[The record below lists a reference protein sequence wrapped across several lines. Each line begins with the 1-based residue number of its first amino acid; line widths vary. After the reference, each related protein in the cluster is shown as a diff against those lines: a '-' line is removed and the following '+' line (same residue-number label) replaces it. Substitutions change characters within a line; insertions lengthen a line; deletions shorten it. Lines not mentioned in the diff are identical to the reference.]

1 MYTYKTNKLPKN
13 TVEIT
18 LNLPLATVTKE
29 KEAAFVRLQA
39 ELTVEGFRKGKAPR
53 AIAEKNLSTE
63 TIYQEMMKVILPKI
77 YEEIIK
83 KEKLSPIVN
92 PKIDLTKA
100 KEKEDWE
107 IKITLCEKPVIDLG
121 RYKEVIKGTKVMAK
135 KDDIWV
141 PGKESAS
148 VPTQSGLRR
157 DEENKSKLI
166 NEVLSAVLKEVKIE
180 IADMLIEEELN
191 HRLARMVDDIQKIGL
206 TVDAYLKSK
215 NLTMDIL
222 KTQYKKEIEDTYKIE
237 FILSEIADKEGIKVE
252 KSDLDK
258 LFANIKDEKERKMSE
273 ANSYYYA
280 SVLRKQKT
288 LDFLTSL

>member
-18 LNLPLATVTKE
+18 LNLPVATITKE
-29 KEAAFVRLQA
+29 KEAAFIRLQA

-53 AIAEKNLSTE
+53 AIAEKNLDNE
-63 TIYQEMMKVILPKI
+63 AVYQEMMKVILPTI
-77 YEEIIK
+77 YEEIVK
-83 KEKLSPIVN
+83 KEKLLPIVN
-92 PKIDLTKA
+92 PKIDLIKA

-107 IKITLCEKPVIDLG
+107 IKITLCEKPTIDLG
-121 RYKEVIKGTKVMAK
+121 KYKEAIKEVKAKAK

-141 PGKESAS
+141 PGKESTKA
-148 VPTQSGLRR
+148 PT
-157 DEENKSKLI
+157 DKENSSKLI
-166 NEVLSAVLKEVKIE
+166 NEILGAVLKEAKVE
-180 IADMLIEEELN
+180 VSDMIVEEELN
-191 HRLARMVDDIQKIGL
+191 HRLARMVDDIQKIGM

-222 KTQYKKEIEDTYKIE
+222 KAQYKKEIEDTYRIE
-237 FILSEIADKEGIKVE
+237 FILGEIADKEGIKVE

-258 LFANIKDEKERKMSE
+258 LFTNIKDEKEKKMAE

>member
-13 TVEIT
+13 TVEII
-18 LNLPLATVTKE
+18 LNIPLATITKE
-29 KEAAFVRLQA
+29 KESAFVRLQA

-53 AIAEKNLSTE
+53 AIAEKNLNIE
-63 TIYQEMMKVILPKI
+63 AIYQEMMKVILPKI

-107 IKITLCEKPVIDLG
+107 VKITLCEKPAIDLG
-121 RYKEVIKGTKVMAK
+121 KYKEKVKEVKAKVK

-141 PGKESAS
+141 PGKEKQ
-148 VPTQSGLRR
+148 PEKP
-157 DEENKSKLI
+157 EENKSKLI
-166 NEVLSAVLKEVKIE
+166 NEVLSVVLNEVKIE
-180 IADMLIEEELN
+180 ISDMLIEEELN

-237 FILSEIADKEGIKVE
+237 FILGEIADKEGIKVE
-252 KSDLDK
+252 KTDLDK
-258 LFANIKDEKERKMSE
+258 LFANIKDEKERKMAE
-273 ANSYYYA
+273 ANGYYYA

>member
-1 MYTYKTNKLPKN
+1 MYTYKLNKLPKN

-18 LNLPLATVTKE
+18 LNLPTSTITKE
-29 KEAAFVRLQA
+29 KETAFVRLQG
-39 ELTVEGFRKGKAPR
+39 ELTVVGFRKGKAPR
-53 AIAEKNLSTE
+53 AIAEKNLSNE
-63 TIYQEMMKVILPKI
+63 TIYQEMMKILLPKI

-107 IKITLCEKPVIDLG
+107 IKITLCEKPAIDLG
-121 RYKEVIKGTKVMAK
+121 KYQEAVKEAKTKAK
-135 KDDIWV
+135 KGDIWV
-141 PGKESAS
+141 PGKEKQ
-148 VPTQSGLRR
+148 PEKP
-157 DEENKSKLI
+157 EENKSKLI

-180 IADMLIEEELN
+180 VPDMIIEEELN

-222 KTQYKKEIEDTYKIE
+222 KNQYKKEIEDTYKIE
-237 FILSEIADKEGIKVE
+237 FILGEIADKEGIKVE

-258 LFANIKDEKERKMSE
+258 LFLNIKDEKERKTAE
-273 ANSYYYA
+273 ANGYYYA

>member
-13 TVEIT
+13 TVEII
-18 LNLPLATVTKE
+18 LNLPLETVTKE

-53 AIAEKNLSTE
+53 AIAEKNLNIE
-63 TIYQEMMKVILPKI
+63 AIYQEMMKVLLPKI

-107 IKITLCEKPVIDLG
+107 IKITLCEKPMINLG
-121 RYKEVIKGTKVMAK
+121 RYKEVIKETKAKAK

-141 PGKESAS
+141 PGQEKQPEKI
-148 VPTQSGLRR
+148 P
-157 DEENKSKLI
+157 EEIKSKLI

-237 FILSEIADKEGIKVE
+237 FILGEIADKEGIKIE

-258 LFANIKDEKERKMSE
+258 LFTNIKDEKERKMAE
-273 ANSYYYA
+273 ANGYYYA

>member
-1 MYTYKTNKLPKN
+1 MYTYKINKLPKH

-18 LNLPLATVTKE
+18 LNLPLATITKE

-53 AIAEKNLSTE
+53 AIAEKNLNIE
-63 TIYQEMMKVILPKI
+63 AIYQEMMKVILPKI
-77 YEEIIK
+77 YEEIVK

-107 IKITLCEKPVIDLG
+107 IKITLCEKPTIDLG
-121 RYKEVIKGTKVMAK
+121 KYKEMIKEAKAKAK

-148 VPTQSGLRR
+148 AKAPAA
-157 DEENKSKLI
+157 EENKSKLI
-166 NEVLSAVLKEVKIE
+166 NEILSVVLKEVKIE
-180 IADMLIEEELN
+180 ISDMLIEEELN

-222 KTQYKKEIEDTYKIE
+222 KTQYKREIEDTYKIE
-237 FILSEIADKEGIKVE
+237 FILGEIADKEGIKVE

-258 LFANIKDEKERKMSE
+258 LLANIKDEKERKTAE

-280 SVLRKQKT
+280 SILRKQKT

>member
-1 MYTYKTNKLPKN
+1 MYTYKINKLPKN
-13 TVEIT
+13 TIEIT
-18 LNLPLATVTKE
+18 LNLPTSTITKE

-53 AIAEKNLSTE
+53 AIAEKNLNTE
-63 TIYQEMMKVILPKI
+63 AIYQEMMKIILPKI
-77 YEEIIK
+77 YEEIVK

-121 RYKEVIKGTKVMAK
+121 KYKEAIKEAKAKAK

-141 PGKESAS
+141 PGQEKQPEKK
-148 VPTQSGLRR
+148 P
-157 DEENKSKLI
+157 EENKSKLI
-166 NEVLSAVLKEVKIE
+166 NEVLSAILKEVKIE

-237 FILSEIADKEGIKVE
+237 FILGEIADKEGIKVE

-258 LFANIKDEKERKMSE
+258 LFANIKDEKERKTAE
-273 ANSYYYA
+273 TNSYYYA

>member
-1 MYTYKTNKLPKN
+1 MYTYKLNKLPKN

-18 LNLPLATVTKE
+18 LNLPTSTITKE
-29 KEAAFVRLQA
+29 KETAFVRLQG
-39 ELTVEGFRKGKAPR
+39 ELTVVGFRKGKAPR
-53 AIAEKNLSTE
+53 AIAEKNLSNE
-63 TIYQEMMKVILPKI
+63 TIYQEMMKILLPKI

-107 IKITLCEKPVIDLG
+107 IKITLCEKPAIDLG
-121 RYKEVIKGTKVMAK
+121 KYQEAIKEAKVKAK
-135 KDDIWV
+135 KGDIWV
-141 PGKESAS
+141 PGKEKQ
-148 VPTQSGLRR
+148 PEKP
-157 DEENKSKLI
+157 EENKSKLL

-180 IADMLIEEELN
+180 VPDMIIEEELN

-222 KTQYKKEIEDTYKIE
+222 KNQYKKEIEDTYKIE
-237 FILSEIADKEGIKVE
+237 FILGEIADKEGIKVE

-258 LFANIKDEKERKMSE
+258 LFLNIKDEKERKTAE
-273 ANSYYYA
+273 ANGYYYA

>member
-18 LNLPLATVTKE
+18 LNIPLTTITKE

-53 AIAEKNLSTE
+53 AIAEKHLNLE
-63 TIYQEMMKVILPKI
+63 AIYQEMMKVILPKI
-77 YEEIIK
+77 YDEIIS
-83 KEKLSPIVN
+83 KEKLKPIVN

-107 IKITLCEKPVIDLG
+107 IKITLCEKPIIDLG
-121 RYKEVIKGTKVMAK
+121 KYKDVIKEVKAKAK
-135 KDDIWV
+135 KDNIWV
-141 PGKESAS
+141 PGKDKQPEK
-148 VPTQSGLRR
+148 P
-157 DEENKSKLI
+157 EEDKSKLI
-166 NEVLSAVLKEVKIE
+166 NEILSAILKEVKIE
-180 IADMLIEEELN
+180 ISDMLIEEELN

-222 KTQYKKEIEDTYKIE
+222 KNQYKKEIDDTYKIE
-237 FILSEIADKEGIKVE
+237 FILGEIADNEGIKVE

-258 LFANIKDEKERKMSE
+258 LLLNIKDEKERKMAE